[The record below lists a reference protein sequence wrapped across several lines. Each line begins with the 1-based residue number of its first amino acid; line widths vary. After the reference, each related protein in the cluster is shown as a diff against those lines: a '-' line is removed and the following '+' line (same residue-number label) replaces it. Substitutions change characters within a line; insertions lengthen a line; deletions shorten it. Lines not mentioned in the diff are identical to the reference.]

1 MKLIWMVIAL
11 WTVIGLDPGLALAGC
26 QTWTV
31 MDGGRTRICTQCC
44 YGSNCTLTCY

>member
-1 MKLIWMVIAL
+1 MRYVWMVIAL

-31 MDGGRTRICTQCC
+31 FDGGRMKQCTQCC
-44 YGSNCTLTCY
+44 YGANCTLTCY